1 MPKRKY
7 PVIVALAG
15 QGFEIKRCCR
25 ILGVAPSGYFSWRRR
40 SPTPRELRREWL
52 RGLIGQI
59 HADSR
64 GVYGYRRVR
73 AELQL
78 GRQIMVSRKL
88 VHKLMAEAQ
97 LQGLP
102 ARKRRKSLVN
112 VATAEDLVCRE
123 FARAAP
129 DELWFADI
137 TEHPTREGKVYCCVV
152 LDAHSRR
159 IVGWSIDSHQA
170 TSLVTN
176 ALAMAISNRIPLGG
190 TVIHTDHGTQFT
202 SWAFSERVRQAGL
215 VPSMGTVGDAF
226 DNALIEAFWARL
238 QTELL
243 DRKKWKTRIEL
254 STALFDYLEIFHNRN
269 RRHSALGM
277 LTPIEFEKVN
287 NQTAQ
292 AA

>member
-1 MPKRKY
+1 
-7 PVIVALAG
+7 VIVSLAG

-25 ILGVAPSGYFSWRRR
+25 ILEVAPSGYFSWRRR
-40 SPTPRELRREWL
+40 TPSPAQLRREWL
-52 RGLIGQI
+52 RGLISEI
-59 HADSR
+59 HANSR

-73 AELQL
+73 AELNL
-78 GRQIMVSRKL
+78 GWQITVSRNL
-88 VHKLMAEAQ
+88 VYKLMAEGR

-102 ARKRRKSLVN
+102 ARRRRKSLVN
-112 VATAEDLVCRE
+112 VATAEDLVCRD
-123 FARAAP
+123 FNRSGP
-129 DELWFADI
+129 NQLWLTDI
-137 TEHPTREGKVYCCVV
+137 TEHPTREGRVYCCVV
-152 LDAHSRR
+152 LDAYSRKV
-159 IVGWSIDSHQA
+159 VGWSIDSHQA
-170 TSLVTN
+170 TPLVTN
-176 ALAMAISNRIPLGG
+176 ALAMAISNRTPLTG
-190 TVIHTDHGTQFT
+190 TVIHCDHGTQFT

-254 STALFDYLEIFHNRN
+254 STALFDYLEIFHNRT

>member
-1 MPKRKY
+1 
-7 PVIVALAG
+7 VITFLAG
-15 QGFEIKRCCR
+15 QGYEIKRCCR
-25 ILGVAPSGYFSWRRR
+25 ILAVAPSGYFGWRRR
-40 SPTPRELRREWL
+40 SPSPSELRREWL
-52 RGLIGQI
+52 RGLISQI
-59 HADSR
+59 HAESR

-73 AELQL
+73 AELLL
-78 GRQIMVSRKL
+78 GRQIVVSRKL
-88 VHKLMAEAQ
+88 VHRLMAEGR
-97 LQGLP
+97 LKGLP
-102 ARKRRKSLVN
+102 ARRQRKSLVN
-112 VATAEDLVCRE
+112 IATAEDLVCRD
-123 FARAAP
+123 FNRNAP
-129 DELWFADI
+129 NQLWLTDI
-137 TEHPTREGKVYCCVV
+137 TEHPTREGRVYCCVV

-176 ALAMAISNRIPLGG
+176 ALAMAISNRTPSRG
-190 TVIHTDHGTQFT
+190 TVIHTDHGSQFT

-215 VPSMGTVGDAF
+215 VPSMGTVGDAY

-254 STALFDYLEIFHNRN
+254 SSALFDYLEIFHNRT

-287 NQTAQ
+287 NQTQQ

>member
-1 MPKRKY
+1 
-7 PVIVALAG
+7 VIASLAG
-15 QGFEIKRCCR
+15 QGFEVKRCCR
-25 ILGVAPSGYFSWRRR
+25 IIGVAPSGYFGWRRR
-40 SPTPRELRREWL
+40 SPTPSELRREWL
-52 RGLIGQI
+52 RGLISQI
-59 HADSR
+59 HAESR

-78 GRQIMVSRKL
+78 GRQIVVSRKL
-88 VHKLMAEAQ
+88 VHKLMGEAR
-97 LQGLP
+97 LHGLP
-102 ARKRRKSLVN
+102 TRKQRKSLIH

-123 FARAAP
+123 FARDAP
-129 DELWFADI
+129 DRLWLTDI

-159 IVGWSIDSHQA
+159 IIGWSIDSHQA

-176 ALAMAISNRIPLGG
+176 ALAMAISNRTPSGA
-190 TVIHTDHGTQFT
+190 TVIHTDHGSQFT
-202 SWAFSERVRQAGL
+202 SWAFSERVRQSGL

-243 DRKKWKTRIEL
+243 NRKKWKTRIEL

-269 RRHSALGM
+269 RRHSSLGM

-287 NQTAQ
+287 NQTEQ